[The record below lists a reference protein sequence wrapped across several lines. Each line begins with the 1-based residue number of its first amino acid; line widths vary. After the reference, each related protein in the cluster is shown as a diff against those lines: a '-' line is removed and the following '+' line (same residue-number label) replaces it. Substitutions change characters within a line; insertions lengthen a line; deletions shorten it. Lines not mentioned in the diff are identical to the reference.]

1 MTDEDTKAEQAP
13 PENLKA
19 IDFGDIEQ
27 HPIMR
32 DAYILPTRPIEDLV
46 NTVRSW
52 LDYLLPG
59 AIIWGN
65 FRTGKTHAIRYLL
78 ANAEKFLGGR
88 IPAYLLSM
96 WDSEFQ
102 AISENRFYQ
111 EILYVLGY
119 KLPESGTAA
128 IKRRRVIDFMIE
140 RAREAGEH
148 RILFCID
155 EAQWLERKQY
165 RCLMDLHNQ
174 LKLADI
180 RLIVLLI
187 GQPEL
192 LEMKEGL
199 RSARQG
205 HLVGRFMTCTHRFDG
220 VVNFED
226 VRRML
231 WSLDAG
237 SEYPTGSGKSYTA
250 FFVPDAY
257 LAGFRMETYS
267 HLLWDVIR
275 KAVEKAG
282 LPKIRELPI
291 QAISAVLRTWLQELA
306 SIDAPGLEVTERMLE
321 DIVYRVA
328 FLQIQD
334 HLLQTHSTVAERK
347 AA

>member
-1 MTDEDTKAEQAP
+1 MTDENN
-13 PENLKA
+13 ENVQDSVETLEA
-19 IDFGDIEQ
+19 IDVGDVAQ

-32 DAYILPTRPIEDLV
+32 DAAILPTRSIEELV

-59 AIIWGN
+59 AIVWGN
-65 FRTGKTHAIRYLL
+65 FRTGKTQAIRYLL
-78 ANAEKFLGGR
+78 ANVEKFLGGK

-102 AISENRFYQ
+102 AITENRFYQ

-180 RLIVLLI
+180 RLIVILI
-187 GQPEL
+187 GQSEL

-220 VVNFED
+220 VVTYD
-226 VRRML
+226 DIRRML
-231 WSLDAG
+231 WSLDEG

-250 FFVPDAY
+250 FFVPEAY
-257 LAGFRMETYS
+257 LAGFRMEGYAR
-267 HLLWDVIR
+267 LLWDVIR

-282 LPKIRELPI
+282 LPKIKELPI
-291 QAISAVLRTWLQELA
+291 QAISAILRTWLQELA
-306 SIDAPGLEVTERMLE
+306 TVDAPELEITERMLE

-334 HLLQTHSTVAERK
+334 HLLQTHSTAAERK